1 MGRGLSVESQ
11 ALSAHPRA
19 ACLVRTHAGQPGKP
33 GAAPGSLSPEPAY
46 RRCASRPRVLEDDL
60 SAVGVAD
67 CRPGSGLCWVYHEL
81 CRRIPVRS
89 VQFALFPNFSTART
103 RPRGPGSPECR
114 PSPCL
119 LPGSQRG
126 CWSPL
131 THKPWVPEPYWRIE
145 GTRVDHRRIP
155 WFSTRWFCNPPGDA
169 GQCLKTL
176 GTWKLGRGGCY
187 WYLMGGRRKAI
198 CGTRNVDQ
206 GAGGRA
212 ESTRGPVL
220 FHSRPGTSCNPGH
233 SWLPLASLPFLSQEK
248 CRGQ

>member
-1 MGRGLSVESQ
+1 MGSGAGLQHVPCALSPGRGEPRGPAPSLPWRWPCSLQGPPGVTTQGPWVPARRVGVGRGLSVESQ

-33 GAAPGSLSPEPAY
+33 GAAPGSLSPEQAY

-176 GTWKLGRGGCY
+176 GTWKLGRG
-187 WYLMGGRRKAI
+187 
-198 CGTRNVDQ
+198 
-206 GAGGRA
+206 
-212 ESTRGPVL
+212 
-220 FHSRPGTSCNPGH
+220 
-233 SWLPLASLPFLSQEK
+233 
-248 CRGQ
+248 